1 MAGIY
6 PCVWKTTG
14 EIVMIVKAT
23 EEEIQEIR
31 MKSADALFEGTKK
44 QFHPSTERVS
54 ELIDNALEKGC
65 YYLISRQE
73 NKLAGWVLAGP
84 SADFFSK
91 EEIGFIYELYVLSE
105 YRGQG
110 LAKPLMRKAINELSA
125 KGYPE
130 IRLSVHA
137 GNFAQQVYRELGF
150 VEKQISMS
158 LQVIKRS

>member
-1 MAGIY
+1 M
-6 PCVWKTTG
+6 T
-14 EIVMIVKAT
+14 VKAT

-31 MKSADALFEGTKK
+31 MKSADALFEGTTK
-44 QFHPSTERVS
+44 QFHPSIERVN

-65 YYLISRQE
+65 YYLVSRQE

-84 SADFFSK
+84 AADFFSK
-91 EEIGFIYELYVLSE
+91 AEIGFIYELYVLPE

-110 LAKPLMRKAINELSA
+110 LAKPLMQKAINELSA

-137 GNFAQQVYRELGF
+137 GNFAQQVYHELGF

-158 LQVIKRS
+158 LQVIKGS

>member
-1 MAGIY
+1 M
-6 PCVWKTTG
+6 T
-14 EIVMIVKAT
+14 VKAT

-31 MKSADALFEGTKK
+31 MKSADALFEGTTK
-44 QFHPSTERVS
+44 QFHPSIERVN

-65 YYLISRQE
+65 YYLVSRQE

-84 SADFFSK
+84 AAD
-91 EEIGFIYELYVLSE
+91 
-105 YRGQG
+105 RGQG

-137 GNFAQQVYRELGF
+137 GNFARQVYHELGF

-158 LQVIKRS
+158 LQVIKGS

>member
-1 MAGIY
+1 M
-6 PCVWKTTG
+6 WKTNTKG
-14 EIVMIVKAT
+14 EVVMIVKAT

-31 MKSADALFEGTKK
+31 TKSADALFEGTTH
-44 QFHPSTERVS
+44 QFQPSAERVN
-54 ELIDNALEKGC
+54 ELIDNALQKGC
-65 YYLISRQE
+65 YYLVSRQE

-91 EEIGFIYELYVLSE
+91 EEIGFIYELYVLPE

-110 LAKPLMRKAINELSA
+110 LAKPLMQKAIDELSI

-137 GNFAQQVYRELGF
+137 GNFAQHVYRELGF
-150 VEKQISMS
+150 IDKQISMS
-158 LQVIKRS
+158 LQVVKRP

>member
-1 MAGIY
+1 
-6 PCVWKTTG
+6 
-14 EIVMIVKAT
+14 MIAKAT

-31 MKSADALFEGTKK
+31 TKSADALFEGTTH
-44 QFHPSTERVS
+44 QFQPSTERVN

-65 YYLISRQE
+65 YYLVSRQE
-73 NKLAGWVLAGP
+73 NKLAGWVFVGP

-91 EEIGFIYELYVLSE
+91 AEIGFIYELYVLPE

-110 LAKPLMRKAINELSA
+110 LAKPLMQKAIDELSI

-137 GNFAQQVYRELGF
+137 GNFAQHVYRELGF
-150 VEKQISMS
+150 VDKQISMS
-158 LQVIKRS
+158 LQVAKRP

>member
-1 MAGIY
+1 
-6 PCVWKTTG
+6 
-14 EIVMIVKAT
+14 MIVKAT

-31 MKSADALFEGTKK
+31 TKSADALFEGTTH
-44 QFHPSTERVS
+44 QFQPSTERVN

-65 YYLISRQE
+65 YYLVFRQE

-105 YRGQG
+105 YRGRG
-110 LAKPLMRKAINELSA
+110 LAKPLMQKAIDELSI

-137 GNFAQQVYRELGF
+137 GNFAQHVYRELGF
-150 VEKQISMS
+150 VDKQISMS
-158 LQVIKRS
+158 LQVVKRP